1 MPSKTE
7 FVFKNERGKTLYKG
21 YDLNRLVM
29 VVLSQVG
36 FNEEQGVAIGDHIQQ
51 KWNDHA
57 EAIQQRSHSW
67 RATDY
72 RADYLAGI
80 KPWMRRG
87 KDLVFALHGDKAN
100 AVELGWAPPTSS
112 EWGDGIGTYDGA
124 MHDMRPWLLHSGH
137 PQVRHRKTPKKK
149 DTDAGVYRFLKFD
162 TPKLS
167 EMLET
172 TAQHMVQHEVMTK
185 IAEQQEATS
194 EAEQGRLLE
203 GARKVMAQTA
213 RSSLH
218 RDEAGRLYFKPL
230 DMSDVP
236 PTSDS
241 YGQHFNW
248 IYHGA
253 AMKSTQPFKTVRAAM
268 KFAMHQAQF
277 TVFRTIADS
286 EAQLSRQLFFTRGI
300 APAKLISDS
309 SSPVVEEAKKAI
321 LNVMA
326 GRNPDGSERNV
337 S

>member
-1 MPSKTE
+1 MQFKTE
-7 FVFKNERGKTLYKG
+7 FIFKNVKGKTLYKG
-21 YDLNRLVM
+21 SDLNRLVM

-36 FNEEQGVAIGDHIQQ
+36 FTEEQGVDIGDHIQ
-51 KWNDHA
+51 KTWKEYA
-57 EAIQQRSHSW
+57 ETIERRSHPW

-80 KPWMRRG
+80 KTWMRRG
-87 KDLVFALHGDKAN
+87 PDLVFALHGDKAN
-100 AVELGWAPPTSS
+100 AVEHGWAPPTSS

-124 MHDMRPWLLHSGH
+124 VHDMRPWLLHSGH
-137 PQVRHRKTPKKK
+137 HMVRHAKKAKKK
-149 DTDAGVYRFLKFD
+149 DTDASVYRYLTFN

-172 TAQHMVQHEVMTK
+172 TAQHQVQHEVMMK
-185 IAEQQEATS
+185 IAQEQEETS
-194 EAEQGRLLE
+194 EAEQERLLQ
-203 GARKVMAQTA
+203 GARKALAKTA

-218 RDEAGRLYFKPL
+218 RDEMGRLQFKPL
-230 DMSDVP
+230 DLSDQKP
-236 PTSDS
+236 EMNA
-241 YGQHFNW
+241 YGEHYNW
-248 IYHGA
+248 IYHSATMQGP
-253 AMKSTQPFKTVRAAM
+253 QPFKTVRAAM
-268 KFAMHQAQF
+268 KYAMHQAKF

-286 EAQLSRQLFFTRGI
+286 DAQIQRKLFFTRGI

-309 SSPVVEEAKKAI
+309 TSPVVEEAKKAV